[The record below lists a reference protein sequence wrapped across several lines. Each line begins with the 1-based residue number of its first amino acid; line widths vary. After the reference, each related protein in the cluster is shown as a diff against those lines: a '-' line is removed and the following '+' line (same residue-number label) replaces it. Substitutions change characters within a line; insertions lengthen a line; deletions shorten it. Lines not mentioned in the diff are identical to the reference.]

1 MRTYILVIPL
11 VAAAITLA
19 YMILREMARVWLDH
33 RVKMALLEKLEH
45 KPELLYSFQELKELL
60 DDSPHLV
67 ERRSKTDITLIGVF
81 LVIIGLI
88 SAILYS
94 VIGSSQWAVGAYF
107 GGVACVVIGFLLTT
121 IGVVARILRRPPHKM
136 D

>member
-11 VAAAITLA
+11 VAAAVKLA
-19 YMILREMARVWLDH
+19 YMILREMTRVWLDH

-45 KPELLYSFQELKELL
+45 KPELLYSFQELKDLL
-60 DDSPHLV
+60 DDSPPPV
-67 ERRSKTDITLIGVF
+67 AKRNKSDITLIGVF
-81 LVIIGLI
+81 LVLIGLI
-88 SAILYS
+88 SVILYS
-94 VIGSSQWAVGAYF
+94 LIGRSQWAVGAYF